1 MPTQGQPTFDITP
14 EFQPVSQQIGISSY
28 DELNK
33 VLAGAGQLG
42 ADVIQKPLLEHAKQ
56 KGKIEGAQEDF
67 KPSRFSFTGIGIA
80 ENNAAI
86 QSHTALISTDIT
98 NKVNQTYAKWSTP
111 KSAANPNGGLDQDSF
126 KNYTNEMAV
135 WSKTYLG
142 NMYPVFRG
150 DAANKLAILG
160 SDAGN
165 KLMKS
170 VGKITQNEE
179 AANILT
185 GAKQSG
191 NTINNLAFGGD
202 VTKATAIYDEQDTN
216 MQQGVATGA
225 IKPIEYSNVMAPLL
239 KGLHKNTWLGRAHR
253 AIPLGE
259 IDKFHDEVNNS
270 KMGELDKYN
279 MNTKGNAM
287 NSNFI
292 TQTSAD
298 HVAVENQ
305 MHSNLTAQRTSGAN
319 YSHEIANKMA
329 EINPNAA
336 LLYHKLSGMMQ
347 DSYDM
352 NKNIQWTNID
362 NSRLV
367 LNAIKINPN
376 DPELFHKQQVLVSAQ
391 NANENRIKALQD
403 NPAEFSS
410 HAPSVI
416 SAVQNLE
423 ESKGFNDL
431 TDNEKGTQIKLVQS
445 SSQLAFQKASGLP
458 EDKWSVL
465 TSGDAQRLS
474 NVLKS
479 GDPGTQQATIEA
491 IAQSYGA
498 NMKYALRDMQKY
510 HVPQSIM
517 DLVGLNDPRLDKS
530 SSVNLPTVWQG
541 LMTSDKDLNDGIV
554 AKGKKASDY
563 VKAVNSTM
571 GDFVKTFGN
580 GSLAV
585 QTYKRNMLEN
595 VMRAAKMD
603 TIAHGTSPSDA
614 VDKMAKVIYFNR
626 YNQTKGVRI
635 PKGVSPQLAN
645 LGMAAA
651 AWAVHQGK
659 ITFTPMK
666 RIPTNDRVRQIDA
679 QKDDE
684 LSYKAGNFRN
694 MGDDTQGVEWV
705 SGNNIKA
712 FRSADGKPFRI
723 KWSDLEI
730 PGSEINQLIG
740 EYKASGH
747 ASMHEMMIS
756 GENKKVDT
764 QIKFF

>member
-1 MPTQGQPTFDITP
+1 MPQQGQPKFDVDP
-14 EFQPVSQQIGISSY
+14 QFQPVSQQIQISSY
-28 DELNK
+28 DDLNK
-33 VLAGAGQLG
+33 VLSGAGQL
-42 ADVIQKPLLEHAKQ
+42 AAEAIQKPLLNYAKQ

-67 KPSRFSFTGIGIA
+67 KPSRFNFTGLGAA

-98 NKVNQTYAKWSTP
+98 NKVNETYTKWSTP
-111 KSAANPNGGLDQDSF
+111 KSPDNPNGGLDQDSF
-126 KNYTNEMAV
+126 RNYSNEMAV

-142 NMYPVFRG
+142 NMYPIFRG
-150 DAANKLAILG
+150 DATNKLAILG
-160 SDAGN
+160 STAGN
-165 KLMKS
+165 RLMKS
-170 VGKITQNEE
+170 VGKMVRNEE
-179 AANILT
+179 AANMLT
-185 GAKQSG
+185 EAKQSG
-191 NTINNLAFGGD
+191 NTINNLAFGNEVG
-202 VTKATAIYDEQDTN
+202 KATAIYD
-216 MQQGVATGA
+216 QQNIKLQHGVATGA
-225 IKPIEYSNVMAPLL
+225 IKPMEYSNVMAPLL
-239 KGLHKNTWLGRAHR
+239 KGLHKNTWLGRAHSL
-253 AIPLGE
+253 IPLGE
-259 IDKFHDEVNNS
+259 IDKFHDTVNKS

-279 MNTKGNAM
+279 FNNQANAM
-287 NSNFI
+287 NNKFLTS
-292 TQTSAD
+292 TSAD
-298 HVAVENQ
+298 HVALENQ
-305 MHSNLTAQRTSGAN
+305 MHGNLAAQRTTGADYN
-319 YSHEIANKMA
+319 PEIANKMA

-352 NKNIQWTNID
+352 NKNIRWTNIN
-362 NSRLV
+362 NSRLA
-367 LNAIKINPN
+367 LGAIKINPN
-376 DPELFHKQQVLVSAQ
+376 DPELFHKQQVLLSAQ
-391 NANENRIKALQD
+391 HSNENRIKAFQD

-416 SAVQNLE
+416 AAVQNLE

-431 TDNEKGTQIKLVQS
+431 TADEKGTQIKLVQS
-445 SSQLAFQKASGLP
+445 SAQLAFQKASGLP

-465 TSGDAQRLS
+465 TSTDAQRLS
-474 NVLKS
+474 GVLKS

-510 HVPQSIM
+510 HVPQGIM
-517 DLVGLNDPRLDKS
+517 DTVGLNNPGLDKS
-530 SSVNLPTVWQG
+530 SAINLPTVWQG
-541 LMTSDKDLNDGIV
+541 LMTPDKDLNDGIV
-554 AKGKKASDY
+554 AKGYKTSAY
-563 VKAVNSTM
+563 VKAANSTM

-585 QTYKRNMLEN
+585 QTYKRNMIEN

-603 TIAHGTSPSDA
+603 TIAHGTSPEDA

-626 YNQTKGVRI
+626 YNQTKGIRI

-659 ITFTPMK
+659 ITFTPMN

-694 MGDDTQGVEWV
+694 TGDDTQGVEWV

-712 FRSADGKPFRI
+712 FKSADGKPFKI

-740 EYKASGH
+740 EYKSSGR
-747 ASMHEMMIS
+747 ASMHEMMVS

>member
-1 MPTQGQPTFDITP
+1 MATQGQPSFDITP
-14 EFQPVSQQIGISSY
+14 EFQPVSQQIDLPSY

-33 VLAGAGQLG
+33 VLTGFGQLG
-42 ADVIQKPLLEHAKQ
+42 ADVVQKPLLEHAKQ
-56 KGKIEGAQEDF
+56 KGKIEGAQEGF
-67 KPSRFSFTGIGIA
+67 KPSSFNFTGEGRA
-80 ENNAAI
+80 ENEAAI

-111 KSAANPNGGLDQDSF
+111 KSPANPNGGLDQDSF

-142 NMYPVFRG
+142 NMYPIFKG
-150 DAANKLAILG
+150 DATNKLAILG
-160 SDAGN
+160 GNAGN
-165 KLMKS
+165 RLMKS
-170 VGKITQNEE
+170 VGKITRNEE
-179 AANILT
+179 AANMLIE
-185 GAKQSG
+185 AKQSG

-202 VTKATAIYDEQDTN
+202 IVGATAVYDQQN
-216 MQQGVATGA
+216 IKMQQGVATDT
-225 IKPIEYSNVMAPLL
+225 IKPMEYSNVMAPLL
-239 KGLHKNTWLGRAHR
+239 KGLHKNTWLGRAHSLI
-253 AIPLGE
+253 ALGE
-259 IDKFHDEVNNS
+259 IDKFHDSVNKS

-279 MNTKGNAM
+279 LNTEGEAM
-287 NSNFI
+287 NSNFL
-292 TQTSAD
+292 TSTSAD
-298 HVAVENQ
+298 HVALENT
-305 MHSNLTAQRTSGAN
+305 MHGNLDAQRTTGAN
-319 YSHEIANKMA
+319 YDPEIANKMA

-362 NSRLV
+362 NSRTA

-376 DPELFHKQQVLVSAQ
+376 DPELFHKQQVLTSAQ
-391 NANENRIKALQD
+391 NANENRIKALQN

-410 HAPSVI
+410 QAPSVI

-423 ESKGFNDL
+423 ESKGFNDM
-431 TDNEKGTQIKLVQS
+431 TPDEKGAQIKLVQS
-445 SSQLAFQKASGLP
+445 SAQLAFQKAVGLP

-465 TSGDAQRLS
+465 TSTDAQRLS
-474 NVLKS
+474 SILKS
-479 GDPGTQQATIEA
+479 GDPGSQQAVIEA

-498 NMKYALRDMQKY
+498 NAKYALRDMQKY

-517 DLVGLNDPRLDKS
+517 DLTGLNDPRLDKS
-530 SSVNLPTVWQG
+530 SSINLPTVWQG
-541 LMTSDKDLNDGIV
+541 LMTSDKDLNEGIT
-554 AKGKKASDY
+554 AKGKKTSAY
-563 VKAVNSTM
+563 IKAADSTL
-571 GDFVKTFGN
+571 GDFLKTFGN

-585 QTYKRNMLEN
+585 QTYKRNITEN
-595 VMRAAKMD
+595 VIRAAKMD

-626 YNQTKGVRI
+626 YNQTKGLRI
-635 PKGVSPQLAN
+635 PKGVSPQLAD

-659 ITFTPMK
+659 ITFTPMN
-666 RIPTNDRVRQIDA
+666 RIPVNDRVREIDA
-679 QKDDE
+679 AKDDE

-694 MGDDTQGVEWV
+694 VGDDTQGVEWV

-712 FRSADGKPFRI
+712 HKSADGKPFRI
-723 KWSDLEI
+723 KWADLEK
-730 PGSEINQLIG
+730 PGSEINQLIA
-740 EYKASGH
+740 EYKASGR